1 MGPNASIRRILEDF
15 RERLRALYGPR
26 LRDVILFGS
35 YARGDAEE
43 GSDVDLM
50 VVLDDFAD
58 ERTEEERVDP
68 IAYELSLANDLVI
81 SLFVVR
87 AEEYRERMSP
97 LLLNVRRE
105 GVPI

>member
-1 MGPNASIRRILEDF
+1 MGPNASIRGILETL

-58 ERTEEERVDP
+58 ERTEEGQIDP
-68 IAYELSLANDLVI
+68 IAYELSLANDVVI

-87 AEEYRERMSP
+87 ADEFRSRMSP